1 MEKKTTNETNEQSLG
16 SELERNEE
24 VNE

>member
-1 MEKKTTNETNEQSLG
+1 MEKKTTDETNEQSFG